1 MGVQNHMDALCEISG
16 KATAEKSLEDQL
28 AALRRLWAEDMEL
41 SLVAY
46 KQDQTKMDLWILG
59 DLETVVTALEDSLVS
74 VASIAG
80 SRFVAPIRDEVDEW
94 QRNLLLLQETLDEWM
109 LLQKQWMYLE
119 SIFSASDIRKQLPSE
134 AAKFAEVDSHWQKM
148 MKESSEEN
156 LAIVAGTKA
165 GRLQQM
171 RRCNQVLDGIQKS
184 LEDYLQSKRLH
195 FARFF
200 FLSNEELLE
209 ILAHARRLDA
219 VQPHLRKCFENVNR
233 LNYATPDRNSVELL
247 SMVSGEGEEMAFW
260 KPLKARGNVERW
272 LPEMEE

>member
-119 SIFSASDIRKQLPSE
+119 SIFSASDIRK
-134 AAKFAEVDSHWQKM
+134 
-148 MKESSEEN
+148 
-156 LAIVAGTKA
+156 
-165 GRLQQM
+165 
-171 RRCNQVLDGIQKS
+171 
-184 LEDYLQSKRLH
+184 
-195 FARFF
+195 
-200 FLSNEELLE
+200 
-209 ILAHARRLDA
+209 
-219 VQPHLRKCFENVNR
+219 HLRSR
-233 LNYATPDRNSVELL
+233 P
-247 SMVSGEGEEMAFW
+247 
-260 KPLKARGNVERW
+260 
-272 LPEMEE
+272 